1 MEMPNNFAKEKP
13 RLWFIIDTLLN
24 LSLAKTVPANSTEDY
39 SLLTGMA
46 SVQGEKKREHEH
58 EHFATPDSFRSCLCT
73 CIQPVWQAHH
83 GMAS

>member
-46 SVQGEKKREHEH
+46 SVQGKKKGSTSTSILPRPIHSGRVC
-58 EHFATPDSFRSCLCT
+58 APVSSRS
-73 CIQPVWQAHH
+73 
-83 GMAS
+83 G